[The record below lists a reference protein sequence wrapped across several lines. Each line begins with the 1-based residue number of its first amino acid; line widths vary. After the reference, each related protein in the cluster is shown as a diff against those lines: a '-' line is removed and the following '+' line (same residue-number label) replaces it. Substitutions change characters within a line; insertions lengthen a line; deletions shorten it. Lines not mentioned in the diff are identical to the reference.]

1 MKLNISR
8 GRQISIVCILLVL
21 FGILAGDLFKL
32 QVIETKKYKDIV
44 SNVSS
49 RTSPIRASR
58 GEIVDCNGK
67 KLVFNEQGYS
77 IILTLRFSPI
87 PKISRRET
95 E

>member
-8 GRQISIVCILLVL
+8 GRQIAIVCILVLL
-21 FGILAGDLFKL
+21 FGILGGDLFKL
-32 QVIETKKYKDIV
+32 QVIETQKYKDIV

-49 RTSPIRASR
+49 RTSPIKAAR

-77 IILTLRFSPI
+77 IIFDAAFFRRQGFRFQ
-87 PKISRRET
+87 
-95 E
+95 